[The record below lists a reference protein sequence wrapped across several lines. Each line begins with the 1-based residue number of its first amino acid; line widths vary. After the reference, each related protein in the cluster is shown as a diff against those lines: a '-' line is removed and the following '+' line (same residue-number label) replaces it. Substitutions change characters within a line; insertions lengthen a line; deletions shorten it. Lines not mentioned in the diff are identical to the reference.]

1 MNLSTRFA
9 EKNEQFALKARTR
22 RVVSSVSD
30 VIEVLFSEVHE
41 TSKITSKT
49 TSTHDVNI
57 GRCEASWK
65 SIGHVTRPPR
75 ISPNT
80 ASSTPKS
87 ALSAIAAVATA
98 AAIRTSSF
106 DGNRRQSESDSV
118 AQQRRPSSSS
128 WEASAAEAELSAD
141 LLALSV
147 AATTLA
153 DRVRKFTQGHRD
165 PLTPMLDE
173 EQQQQQEFVVKAE
186 EAPAEMVPA
195 EEEVVP
201 AEAEAEA
208 EVAPAEAEVAT
219 AEEEPVAEEAPA
231 PEEAPADALAV

>member
-106 DGNRRQSESDSV
+106 DGNRRRSESDSV

-153 DRVRKFTQGHRD
+153 DSVRKFTQGHRD

-173 EQQQQQEFVVKAE
+173 EQQQQQEFVVK

-195 EEEVVP
+195 EEEVAP
-201 AEAEAEA
+201 AEAEA
-208 EVAPAEAEVAT
+208 EVATPGT
-219 AEEEPVAEEAPA
+219 AEEAPA
-231 PEEAPADALAV
+231 PEEAPASEEAPADALAV